1 MVKSEITHKIYEP
14 GNSVFI
20 SNTLQAQRYLEYLGP
35 EFLLDIIW
43 SCDVWD
49 MCIELVYKRN
59 QETAQAKSLWDQHL
73 LWW

>member
-43 SCDVWD
+43 NGEVRDK
-49 MCIELVYKRN
+49 CIVFVFPKCSETKR
-59 QETAQAKSLWDQHL
+59 AKELWDQHKL
-73 LWW
+73 